1 MPFRR
6 DWVKLLGASPETT
19 GTKPRTGSLKK
30 TMREIALTLHPAVG
44 TSIGAALLLLAS
56 ACSPTNAASGDG
68 GADAEACPP
77 DAYLAPLLDAEVCN
91 NHGQEVDLYYPCMT
105 KAGTMGKLDFVLETA
120 DPAPPSDPLQNTW
133 VLKVVDHTTGAV
145 VKDAMISLPVN
156 DPQQGWLFPQNPWMP
171 FMKHGGTQAPTVT
184 NHGDGTATATP
195 DFSMHDYWQTFV
207 CAQSG
212 STTDCAT
219 FSFCLP

>member
-1 MPFRR
+1 MRAR
-6 DWVKLLGASPETT
+6 AS
-19 GTKPRTGSLKK
+19 
-30 TMREIALTLHPAVG
+30 TLHTAIGTAV
-44 TSIGAALLLLAS
+44 GAALLLSAS
-56 ACSPTNAASGDG
+56 ACSSQNAAGGDG
-68 GADAEACPP
+68 GTDAGSPA

-91 NHGQEVDLYYPCMT
+91 NHGQEVDQYYPGMI
-105 KAGTMGKLDFVLETA
+105 KAGTMGKLDFVLESA

-145 VKDAMISLPVN
+145 VKDATISLPVS
-156 DPQQGWLFPQNPWMP
+156 DLQQGWQFPQNPWMP
-171 FMKHGGTQAPTVT
+171 FMNHGGTMPSTVT
-184 NHGDGTATATP
+184 NHGDGTATAVP